1 MADLSEWEKYKA
13 NPEEYSKSLVD
24 ARAGE
29 VSKESR
35 PWDFLNPQTEYVS
48 KEEAAIRLDICKSC
62 PELIQG
68 LLQCKK
74 CGCFMKAKT
83 MIKHSECPLHKW

>member
-1 MADLSEWEKYKA
+1 MPEMSEWEKYKA
-13 NPEEYSKSLVD
+13 DPDGYSKSLAD
-24 ARAGE
+24 SRLGE
-29 VSKESR
+29 NNRPAR
-35 PWDFLNPQTEYVS
+35 PWDLINPHTEYVT

-68 LLQCKK
+68 LLQCKQ

-83 MIKHSECPLHKW
+83 MIKHAECPLHKW

>member
-1 MADLSEWEKYKA
+1 MVDLSEWEKYKA
-13 NPEEYSKSLVD
+13 NPEEYSKSLVES
-24 ARAGE
+24 RAGE

-35 PWDFLNPQTEYVS
+35 PWDFLNPHTEYVS

-62 PELIQG
+62 PELIQS